1 MGLSLRHVDFNENR
15 EAWVTIY
22 PIQGNGSPYFDFAY
36 LDDASPQERL
46 AEVLAS
52 FAECEVIDWSPGR
65 LACIQADGADVT
77 RLATIIT
84 AVAKAAFG
92 IDRFNIDAFYE
103 DFQQPRVQP
112 PTERPNPSIK
122 GAYLRQAPYVER

>member
-1 MGLSLRHVDFNENR
+1 MLSNLAHGGHEWASRYVTLKFNGNR

-22 PIQGNGSPYFDFAY
+22 PIQGNGSPYFDFSY
-36 LDDASPQERL
+36 LDDTSPQERL
-46 AEVLAS
+46 AEVLTS
-52 FAECEVIDWSPGR
+52 LSECEVIDWSPGR
-65 LACIQADGADVT
+65 LACIQAHRADVT

-103 DFQQPRVQP
+103 
-112 PTERPNPSIK
+112 SIQR
-122 GAYLRQAPYVER
+122 A